1 MKKLISLCLAILLTL
16 SVMPFGI
23 MASAEEGLYLTTY
36 QIAKDL
42 ENNTVTVGIK
52 AEKNTGIRGLWI
64 TVGYDAEK
72 VEVTEAVKENLY
84 PVEDEVQDVGTIS
97 RYTKNPFEIM
107 WAYVTDENTAYVGD
121 IAQITFK
128 FKDEISCQT
137 ALNLDLEVY
146 EAFDAEKNEISSTAI
161 DGEFSQLGD
170 HNYNSVVTAPTCTE
184 AGYTTYTCTCG
195 DSYVDDEVDALGHSY
210 EAVVTAPTCTEGG
223 YTTYTCANCG
233 NSYVADQTE
242 ATGHTFDDWKII
254 ADATCEAE
262 GLKTREC
269 GCGATETEVIPAL
282 GHNYEA
288 VVTAPTCT
296 EGGYTTYTCGNC
308 GNSYV
313 SDETDALGHS
323 FGDWETVTNA
333 TCEADGSKIREC
345 ACGVTETEVIPAI
358 GHSYEAVVTE
368 PTCTEGG
375 YTTYTCA
382 NCGNSYV
389 ADETE
394 ALGHSF
400 DDWKIVTNATCE
412 AEGLKTREC
421 GCGATETETI
431 PVIGHNYEAVVT
443 APTCTEA
450 GYTTYTCANCGDS
463 YVADETEALGHSFG
477 DWEIVTNATCEAD
490 GSKIRECACGVTET
504 EVIPAIGHNYEAVV
518 TDPTCTEGG
527 YTTYTCA
534 NCGNSYVS
542 DETDALGHSLG
553 DWETVTNATCEAD
566 GSKIRECACGVTE
579 TEVIPAIGHNYEAVV
594 TDPTCTEAG
603 YTTYTCANCGDS
615 YVADETEALGH
626 NYNSVVTEPT
636 ATEQGY
642 TTHTCENCGDSYV
655 DSYVD
660 AVEIGDVDNDGLI
673 NLNDLISLA
682 QYVAEWDV
690 EYYKAAMDVTKD
702 GEVNLNDVVYL
713 AKHLAGWKDYTL

>member
-72 VEVTEAVKENLY
+72 VEVTDAVKENLY

-107 WAYVTDENTAYVGD
+107 WAYVTDDNTTYTGD

-195 DSYVDDEVDALGHSY
+195 DSYVDDEVDALGH
-210 EAVVTAPTCTEGG
+210 
-223 YTTYTCANCG
+223 
-233 NSYVADQTE
+233 
-242 ATGHTFDDWKII
+242 
-254 ADATCEAE
+254 
-262 GLKTREC
+262 
-269 GCGATETEVIPAL
+269 
-282 GHNYEA
+282 NYEA

-296 EGGYTTYTCGNC
+296 EGGYTTNTCSVC
-308 GNSYV
+308 GNSYIDNEV
-313 SDETDALGHS
+313 E
-323 FGDWETVTNA
+323 A
-333 TCEADGSKIREC
+333 T
-345 ACGVTETEVIPAI
+345 
-358 GHSYEAVVTE
+358 GHSYNAVVTA
-368 PTCTEGG
+368 PTCTEAGYTTYTCTCGDSYVDDEVEATGHSYNAVVTAPTCTEAG

-400 DDWKIVTNATCE
+400 GDWVITDATCE

-443 APTCTEA
+443 NPTCTEA

-463 YVADETEALGHSFG
+463 YVDDEVEATGHS
-477 DWEIVTNATCEAD
+477 
-490 GSKIRECACGVTET
+490 
-504 EVIPAIGHNYEAVV
+504 YEAVV
-518 TDPTCTEGG
+518 TAPTCTEGG
-527 YTTYTCA
+527 YTTYTCSA
-534 NCGNSYVS
+534 CGN
-542 DETDALGHSLG
+542 
-553 DWETVTNATCEAD
+553 
-566 GSKIRECACGVTE
+566 
-579 TEVIPAIGHNYEAVV
+579 
-594 TDPTCTEAG
+594 
-603 YTTYTCANCGDS
+603 TYT
-615 YVADETEALGH
+615 ADETEATGH
-626 NYNSVVTEPT
+626 NYKSVVTEPT

-642 TTHTCENCGDSYV
+642 TTHTCEKCGDSYV
-655 DSYVD
+655 DSIVTIT
-660 AVEIGDVDNDGLI
+660 IGDVDNDGLI
-673 NLNDLISLA
+673 NLNDLIALA